1 MLCVNSCKKLLA
13 LTLKVD
19 FYYFMDCD
27 LEFYPGA
34 THIFLRLSSLGNIP
48 EVREEVN
55 ASPYMEDLSG
65 IEMGV
70 EHSLLKDNWGL
81 SYISSLL
88 EWV

>member
-1 MLCVNSCKKLLA
+1 
-13 LTLKVD
+13 
-19 FYYFMDCD
+19 MDCD

-70 EHSLLKDNWGL
+70 EHRLLKVN
-81 SYISSLL
+81 
-88 EWV
+88 